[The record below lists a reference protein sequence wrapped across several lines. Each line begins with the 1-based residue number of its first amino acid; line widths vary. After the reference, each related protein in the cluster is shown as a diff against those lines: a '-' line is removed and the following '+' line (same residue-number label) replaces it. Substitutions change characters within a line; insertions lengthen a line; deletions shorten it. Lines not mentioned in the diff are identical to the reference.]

1 MSIPSTFIPVI
12 KPCLSEHYDAKYKR
26 QLMAL
31 GIIPGDPD
39 SATTT
44 LASLKVEL
52 DQERSA
58 QLAAQIKVD
67 VLTRAVK
74 DLKISTLASPPLE
87 RVSPR
92 C

>member
-1 MSIPSTFIPVI
+1 
-12 KPCLSEHYDAKYKR
+12 
-26 QLMAL
+26 MAL